1 MNSAQLDAALSE
13 FDDVSVH
20 AQPCAWLVRKKDK
33 LVSKGVRLVVVGRF
47 GIYLINAKKVSIHIN
62 KERTKKNIFPFFFF
76 FFFFCFCFFFPFSL
90 SFPLCC
96 F

>member
-47 GIYLINAKKVSIHIN
+47 GIYLINAKKVRSLRR
-62 KERTKKNIFPFFFF
+62 KKKKNVFPFFFF
-76 FFFFCFCFFFPFSL
+76 FPLFDFP
-90 SFPLCC
+90 C
-96 F
+96 

>member
-47 GIYLINAKKVSIHIN
+47 GIYLINAKKVRSL
-62 KERTKKNIFPFFFF
+62 RRKKMFFLFFFF
-76 FFFFCFCFFFPFSL
+76 FFPLFDFP
-90 SFPLCC
+90 C
-96 F
+96 